1 MRATVTLDK
10 AILDDLVKETRAKSK
25 ASAVS
30 AVINDFLRRR
40 KIETI
45 KSYKG
50 NLEFDRTADEV
61 RHDER

>member
-10 AILDDLVKETRAKSK
+10 AILDDLVKETKAKSK

-30 AVINDFLRRR
+30 AIIKDFLRRR
-40 KIETI
+40 KIEAI

-61 RHDER
+61 RHEER